1 MRVFFTSRPER
12 VLAEDE
18 VFTGMDLAK
27 VCGVPGVRRF
37 CDELVWVVGG
47 QAFIWGQ
54 DFTSAVAWDT
64 GSDVAGLLLVPVL
77 ESQVGLEGYAP
88 TSSSGGLCCG
98 NMLSHWPRPLS
109 NGHHVV
115 E

>member
-27 VCGVPGVRRF
+27 VCGVPGVWRF

-64 GSDVAGLLLVPVL
+64 GSGCGWVTGAGAGVPSGAGGVCSDVFFGWTLLWQYVVPL
-77 ESQVGLEGYAP
+77 AS
-88 TSSSGGLCCG
+88 TS
-98 NMLSHWPRPLS
+98 
-109 NGHHVV
+109 
-115 E
+115 